1 MSDNNNQENRLSDNI
16 NSNNAN
22 NTNNTNN
29 SNNNN
34 IIIPQKK
41 SLSDQLL
48 FFKDEVLKDLKALES
63 KLSLKYDIQHTLNA
77 NKIKKIEG
85 TIDQM
90 SQRLAYL
97 SSQIITDNTM
107 KEKVEKISTWNNK
120 TDETLILLDV
130 RLKNIG
136 TKLTETIDK
145 FDNLFME
152 TVIYPGVIGPKA
164 RYKTFHEFIDFL
176 IFNIGQLLIYKE
188 KNTVEVKDYRY
199 KMDSL
204 ISNLQMKLDYL
215 SKNTR
220 AFTSSSLKTS
230 EKKMEQSFKVQFDDF
245 RNQFA
250 LFKGA
255 QEEKILNLIENYKK
269 IQNLEKDFKEF
280 VANNDKVRKSK
291 KRYTSSNENYNLSIC
306 NEKMRSN
313 SNFDFTIGKATSVVR
328 DYIKGKI
335 NESEV
340 RSRRR
345 SVQLRVI
352 KTNDKIN
359 DKMNERYPKSPKK
372 NFIKKE
378 NNKNVS
384 LDKIS
389 FNNSSLTSVDEK
401 SDEKEKE
408 KEKQNGKEKDENKEN
423 DENKKKEKEKDV
435 ETSNNEKEKEEK
447 KEEKSYEFQ
456 KKLMRVSGSENDLI
470 RRGDKKISNKKDDD
484 DNSINN
490 NNNLSIQFFQMKRN
504 SIHPDESNNNNI
516 SEAESQSNKKSNN
529 VTINY
534 NMTNNNNKGNKISN
548 KTLESTKMKDSNSN
562 NNNSFIKSKKYENIN
577 DVKTIIKIIKKESR
591 ESLIPIIPLNRL
603 NDRTINNSNLSSRN
617 KKVSNDNFNNS
628 NNKNINQ
635 NYYKTR
641 YDTPK
646 LKLKAN
652 QKNLLYNNSGNS
664 FYDGKKMN
672 KVNSSDSSIFKSKWN
687 NVKKVDVNFNPY
699 SENSKAKDEQKMTKI
714 LNQMKDYLP
723 SDEKALIKDRFGK
736 YGYSKEKIFLN
747 KNNVKKR
754 FGIEEDINIV
764 FNNNKHNNN
773 IHNLKSINYEG
784 K

>member
-1 MSDNNNQENRLSDNI
+1 MSDNNNQENKLSENL
-16 NSNNAN
+16 NSNNIN

-41 SLSDQLL
+41 SSSEQLL

-85 TIDQM
+85 TIDQI
-90 SQRLAYL
+90 SQRIAYL

-120 TDETLILLDV
+120 TDETLILLDI

-152 TVIYPGVIGPKA
+152 TVVYPGVIGPKA

-188 KNTVEVKDYRY
+188 KSTVEVKDYKY

-220 AFTSSSLKTS
+220 AFTSSSLKNT
-230 EKKMEQSFKVQFDDF
+230 EKKMEQTFKAQFDDF
-245 RNQFA
+245 RTQFA
-250 LFKGA
+250 LFKST

-280 VANNDKVRKSK
+280 VAKNDKVRRSK
-291 KRYTSSNENYNLSIC
+291 KRYSTINDNVSLSMN

-313 SNFDFTIGKATSVVR
+313 SNFDFNISKATSVVR

-335 NESEV
+335 NENEL

-352 KTNDKIN
+352 KTNDKII
-359 DKMNERYPKSPKK
+359 DRYPKSPKK
-372 NFIKKE
+372 TSKKKE
-378 NNKNVS
+378 SNKNVS
-384 LDKIS
+384 FDKIS
-389 FNNSSLTSVDEK
+389 SNNSSLTSVDEK

-408 KEKQNGKEKDENKEN
+408 KEKKIGIKKDKN
-423 DENKKKEKEKDV
+423 KEKEKEV

-456 KKLMRVSGSENDLI
+456 KNLIRVSGSENDLI
-470 RRGDKKISNKKDDD
+470 RRRDKKISSKKDDD

-490 NNNLSIQFFQMKRN
+490 NNTLSLQLLQMKRN

-516 SEAESQSNKKSNN
+516 SDADSQSIKKSNN
-529 VTINY
+529 VVINY
-534 NMTNNNNKGNKISN
+534 NMINSNNKKNKISN
-548 KTLESTKMKDSNSN
+548 KTLESPKMKESHTN
-562 NNNSFIKSKKYENIN
+562 NNNSYIMSKKYENIN

-591 ESLIPIIPLNRL
+591 ESLIPIIPLNRI

-617 KKVSNDNFNNS
+617 KKILNENFNNI
-628 NNKNINQ
+628 NNKNFNQ

-652 QKNLLYNNSGNS
+652 KKNLLYNNSANS
-664 FYDGKKMN
+664 FYDGKKMTN
-672 KVNSSDSSIFKSKWN
+672 VNSSESSIFKSKWN

-699 SENSKAKDEQKMTKI
+699 SENSKEKDEQKMTKI
-714 LNQMKDYLP
+714 FNQMKDYLP

-764 FNNNKHNNN
+764 FSNNKHNNN

>member
-1 MSDNNNQENRLSDNI
+1 MSDNSNQENKLSENL
-16 NSNNAN
+16 NSNNIN

-41 SLSDQLL
+41 SSSEQLL

-85 TIDQM
+85 TIDQI
-90 SQRLAYL
+90 SQRIAYL

-120 TDETLILLDV
+120 TDETLILLDI

-145 FDNLFME
+145 YDNLFME
-152 TVIYPGVIGPKA
+152 TVVYPGVIGPKA

-188 KNTVEVKDYRY
+188 KSTVEVKDYKY

-220 AFTSSSLKTS
+220 AFTSSSLKNT
-230 EKKMEQSFKVQFDDF
+230 EKKMEQTFKAQFDDF
-245 RNQFA
+245 RTQFA
-250 LFKGA
+250 LFKST

-280 VANNDKVRKSK
+280 VAKNDKVRRSK
-291 KRYTSSNENYNLSIC
+291 KRYSTINDNVSLSMN

-313 SNFDFTIGKATSVVR
+313 SNFDFNISKATSVVR

-335 NESEV
+335 NENEL

-352 KTNDKIN
+352 KNNDKII
-359 DKMNERYPKSPKK
+359 DRYPKSPKK
-372 NFIKKE
+372 TSKKKE

-384 LDKIS
+384 FDKIS

-408 KEKQNGKEKDENKEN
+408 KEKKIGIKKDKN
-423 DENKKKEKEKDV
+423 KEKEKEV

-456 KKLMRVSGSENDLI
+456 KNLIRVSGSENDLI
-470 RRGDKKISNKKDDD
+470 RRRDKKISSKKDDD

-490 NNNLSIQFFQMKRN
+490 NNTLSLQLLQMKRN

-516 SEAESQSNKKSNN
+516 SDADSQSIKKSNN
-529 VTINY
+529 VVINY
-534 NMTNNNNKGNKISN
+534 NMINSNNKKNKISN
-548 KTLESTKMKDSNSN
+548 KTLESPKMKESHTN
-562 NNNSFIKSKKYENIN
+562 NNNSYIMSKKYENIN

-591 ESLIPIIPLNRL
+591 ESLIPIIPLNRI

-617 KKVSNDNFNNS
+617 KKILNENFNNI
-628 NNKNINQ
+628 NNKNFNQ

-641 YDTPK
+641 YDSPK

-652 QKNLLYNNSGNS
+652 KKNLLYNNSANS
-664 FYDGKKMN
+664 FYDGKKMTN
-672 KVNSSDSSIFKSKWN
+672 VNSSESSIFKSKWN

-699 SENSKAKDEQKMTKI
+699 SENSKEKDEQKMTKI
-714 LNQMKDYLP
+714 FNQMKDYLP

-764 FNNNKHNNN
+764 FSNNKHNNN

>member
-1 MSDNNNQENRLSDNI
+1 MSDNNNQENKLSENL
-16 NSNNAN
+16 NSNNINNTN

-41 SLSDQLL
+41 SSSEQLL

-85 TIDQM
+85 TIDQI
-90 SQRLAYL
+90 SQRIAYL

-120 TDETLILLDV
+120 TDETLILLDI

-145 FDNLFME
+145 YDNLFME
-152 TVIYPGVIGPKA
+152 TVVYPGVIGPKA

-188 KNTVEVKDYRY
+188 KSTVEVKDYKY

-220 AFTSSSLKTS
+220 AFTSSSLKNT
-230 EKKMEQSFKVQFDDF
+230 EKKMEQTFKAQFDDF
-245 RNQFA
+245 RTQFA
-250 LFKGA
+250 LFKST

-280 VANNDKVRKSK
+280 VAKNDKVRRSK
-291 KRYTSSNENYNLSIC
+291 KRYSTINDNVSLSMN

-313 SNFDFTIGKATSVVR
+313 SNFDFNISKATSVVR

-335 NESEV
+335 NENEL

-352 KTNDKIN
+352 KTNDKII
-359 DKMNERYPKSPKK
+359 DRYPKSPKK
-372 NFIKKE
+372 TSKKKE
-378 NNKNVS
+378 SNKNVS
-384 LDKIS
+384 FDKIS
-389 FNNSSLTSVDEK
+389 SNNSSLTSVDEK

-408 KEKQNGKEKDENKEN
+408 KEKKIGIKKDKN
-423 DENKKKEKEKDV
+423 KEKEKEV

-456 KKLMRVSGSENDLI
+456 KNLIRVSGSENDLI
-470 RRGDKKISNKKDDD
+470 RRRDKKISSKKDDD

-490 NNNLSIQFFQMKRN
+490 NNTLSLQLLQMKRN

-516 SEAESQSNKKSNN
+516 SDADSQSIKKSNN
-529 VTINY
+529 VVINY
-534 NMTNNNNKGNKISN
+534 NMINSNNKKNKISN
-548 KTLESTKMKDSNSN
+548 KTLESPKMKESHTN
-562 NNNSFIKSKKYENIN
+562 NNNSYIMSKKYENIN

-591 ESLIPIIPLNRL
+591 ESLIPIIPLNRI

-617 KKVSNDNFNNS
+617 KKILNENFNNI
-628 NNKNINQ
+628 NNKNFNQ

-652 QKNLLYNNSGNS
+652 KKNLLYNNSANS
-664 FYDGKKMN
+664 FYDGKKMTN
-672 KVNSSDSSIFKSKWN
+672 VNSSESSIFKSKWN

-699 SENSKAKDEQKMTKI
+699 SENSKEKDEQKMTKI
-714 LNQMKDYLP
+714 FNQMKDYLP

-764 FNNNKHNNN
+764 FSNNKHNNN

>member
-1 MSDNNNQENRLSDNI
+1 
-16 NSNNAN
+16 
-22 NTNNTNN
+22 
-29 SNNNN
+29 
-34 IIIPQKK
+34 
-41 SLSDQLL
+41 
-48 FFKDEVLKDLKALES
+48 
-63 KLSLKYDIQHTLNA
+63 
-77 NKIKKIEG
+77 
-85 TIDQM
+85 
-90 SQRLAYL
+90 
-97 SSQIITDNTM
+97 
-107 KEKVEKISTWNNK
+107 
-120 TDETLILLDV
+120 
-130 RLKNIG
+130 
-136 TKLTETIDK
+136 
-145 FDNLFME
+145 ME
-152 TVIYPGVIGPKA
+152 TVVYPGVIGPKA

-188 KNTVEVKDYRY
+188 KSTVEVKDYKY

-220 AFTSSSLKTS
+220 AFTSSSLKNT
-230 EKKMEQSFKVQFDDF
+230 EKKMEQTFKAQFDDF
-245 RNQFA
+245 RTQFA
-250 LFKGA
+250 LFKST

-280 VANNDKVRKSK
+280 VAKNDKVRRSK
-291 KRYTSSNENYNLSIC
+291 KRYSTINDNVSLSMN

-313 SNFDFTIGKATSVVR
+313 SNFDFNISKATSVVR

-335 NESEV
+335 NENEL

-352 KTNDKIN
+352 KTNDKII
-359 DKMNERYPKSPKK
+359 DRYPKSPKK
-372 NFIKKE
+372 TSKKKE
-378 NNKNVS
+378 SNKNVS
-384 LDKIS
+384 FDKIS
-389 FNNSSLTSVDEK
+389 SNNSSLTSVDEK

-408 KEKQNGKEKDENKEN
+408 KEKKIGIKKDKN
-423 DENKKKEKEKDV
+423 KEKEKEV

-456 KKLMRVSGSENDLI
+456 KNLIRVSGSENDLI
-470 RRGDKKISNKKDDD
+470 RRRDKKISSKKDDD

-490 NNNLSIQFFQMKRN
+490 NNTLSLQLLQMKRN
-504 SIHPDESNNNNI
+504 SIHPDESNN
-516 SEAESQSNKKSNN
+516 
-529 VTINY
+529 VVINY
-534 NMTNNNNKGNKISN
+534 NMINSNNKRNKISN
-548 KTLESTKMKDSNSN
+548 KTLESPKMKESHTN
-562 NNNSFIKSKKYENIN
+562 NNNSYIMSKKYENIN

-591 ESLIPIIPLNRL
+591 ESLIPIIPLNRI

-617 KKVSNDNFNNS
+617 KKILNENFNNS
-628 NNKNINQ
+628 NNKIFNQ

-652 QKNLLYNNSGNS
+652 KKNLLYNNSANS
-664 FYDGKKMN
+664 FYDGKKMIN
-672 KVNSSDSSIFKSKWN
+672 VNSSESSIFKSKWN

-699 SENSKAKDEQKMTKI
+699 SENSKEKDEQKMTKI
-714 LNQMKDYLP
+714 FNQMKDYLP

-754 FGIEEDINIV
+754 FGIEEDNIV
-764 FNNNKHNNN
+764 FSNNKHNNN
-773 IHNLKSINYEG
+773 IHNLKSINYEE

>member
-1 MSDNNNQENRLSDNI
+1 MSDNNNQENKLSENL
-16 NSNNAN
+16 NSNNVN

-41 SLSDQLL
+41 SSSEQLL

-85 TIDQM
+85 TIDQI
-90 SQRLAYL
+90 SQRIAYL

-120 TDETLILLDV
+120 TDETLILLDI

-152 TVIYPGVIGPKA
+152 TVVYPGVIGPKA

-188 KNTVEVKDYRY
+188 KSTVEVKDYKY

-220 AFTSSSLKTS
+220 AFTSSSLKNT
-230 EKKMEQSFKVQFDDF
+230 EKKMEQTFKAQFDDF
-245 RNQFA
+245 RTQFA
-250 LFKGA
+250 LFKST

-280 VANNDKVRKSK
+280 VAKNDKVRRSK
-291 KRYTSSNENYNLSIC
+291 KRYSTINDNVSLSMN

-313 SNFDFTIGKATSVVR
+313 SNFDFNISKATSVVR

-335 NESEV
+335 NENEL

-352 KTNDKIN
+352 KTNDKII
-359 DKMNERYPKSPKK
+359 DRYPKSPKK
-372 NFIKKE
+372 TSKKKE
-378 NNKNVS
+378 SNKNVS
-384 LDKIS
+384 FDKIS
-389 FNNSSLTSVDEK
+389 SNNSSLTSVDEK

-408 KEKQNGKEKDENKEN
+408 KEKKIGKKKDENKE
-423 DENKKKEKEKDV
+423 KEKEKEKEV

-456 KKLMRVSGSENDLI
+456 KNLIRVSGSENDLI
-470 RRGDKKISNKKDDD
+470 RRRDKKISSKKDDD

-490 NNNLSIQFFQMKRN
+490 NNTLSLQLLQMKRN

-516 SEAESQSNKKSNN
+516 SDADSQSIKKSNN
-529 VTINY
+529 VVINY
-534 NMTNNNNKGNKISN
+534 NMINSNNKKNKISN
-548 KTLESTKMKDSNSN
+548 KTLESPKMKESHTN
-562 NNNSFIKSKKYENIN
+562 NNNSYIMSKKYENIN

-591 ESLIPIIPLNRL
+591 ESLIPIIPLNRI

-617 KKVSNDNFNNS
+617 KKILNENFNNI
-628 NNKNINQ
+628 NNKNFNQ

-652 QKNLLYNNSGNS
+652 KKNLLYNNSANS
-664 FYDGKKMN
+664 FYDGKKMTN
-672 KVNSSDSSIFKSKWN
+672 VNSSESSIFKSKWN

-699 SENSKAKDEQKMTKI
+699 SENSKEKDEQKMTKI
-714 LNQMKDYLP
+714 FNQMKDYLP

-764 FNNNKHNNN
+764 FSNNKHNNN

>member
-1 MSDNNNQENRLSDNI
+1 MSDNNNQENKLSENL
-16 NSNNAN
+16 NSNNVN

-41 SLSDQLL
+41 SSSEQLL
-48 FFKDEVLKDLKALES
+48 FFKEDVLKDIKQLES
-63 KLSLKYDIQHTLNA
+63 KLSLKYDVQHTLNA

-85 TIDQM
+85 TIEQIN
-90 SQRLAYL
+90 QRIAYL

-107 KEKVEKISTWNNK
+107 KEKVEKISNWNNK

-136 TKLTETIDK
+136 KKLTETIDK

-164 RYKTFHEFIDFL
+164 RYKTFHEFIDYL

-188 KNTVEVKDYRY
+188 KTTVEVKDYRY

-204 ISNLQMKLDYL
+204 ISNLQNRLEYL
-215 SKNTR
+215 SKNAR
-220 AFTSSSLKTS
+220 AFASSSLKTT
-230 EKKMEQSFKVQFDDF
+230 EKKLEQSFKVQFDDL
-245 RNQFA
+245 RTQFA
-250 LFKGA
+250 LYKSK
-255 QEEKILNLIENYKK
+255 QEEKILNLTENYKK
-269 IQNLEKDFKEF
+269 IRNLEKDFKEF
-280 VANNDKVRKSK
+280 VSKTDKVKRSNIRFSTNNDIS
-291 KRYTSSNENYNLSIC
+291 LSMY
-306 NEKMRSN
+306 NEKIRST
-313 SNFDFTIGKATSVVR
+313 SNLDFSIGKATSVVR

-345 SVQLRVI
+345 SVQLRAI
-352 KTNDKIN
+352 KTTDKII
-359 DKMNERYPKSPKK
+359 DRYPKSPKK
-372 NFIKKE
+372 TFKKKE
-378 NNKNVS
+378 NSKNVS

-389 FNNSSLTSVDEK
+389 FNNSSLSSVDEK

-408 KEKQNGKEKDENKEN
+408 KEKEKKNERSEKKDENKE
-423 DENKKKEKEKDV
+423 KEKEV
-435 ETSNNEKEKEEK
+435 ETTNNEKEKEENK

-456 KKLMRVSGSENDLI
+456 KNLRRVSGSENDLI
-470 RRGDKKISNKKDDD
+470 RRGDKKTSNKKDDD
-484 DNSINN
+484 DNTINN
-490 NNNLSIQFFQMKRN
+490 NNTLSLQLLQIKRN

-516 SEAESQSNKKSNN
+516 SDAESQGNKKNN
-529 VTINY
+529 NIVINF
-534 NMTNNNNKGNKISN
+534 NMTNSNNKRNKISY
-548 KTLESTKMKDSNSN
+548 KTIESPKMKDSNSN
-562 NNNSFIKSKKYENIN
+562 NNNSFIKSKKYDNIQ

-591 ESLIPIIPLNRL
+591 ESLIPTIPLNRL
-603 NDRTINNSNLSSRN
+603 NDKATNNTNLSSRTKN
-617 KKVSNDNFNNS
+617 ASNDKFNS
-628 NNKNINQ
+628 IITNKNFNQ
-635 NYYKTR
+635 NYSKTR

-646 LKLKAN
+646 LKLKTN
-652 QKNLLYNNSGNS
+652 QKNLLYNNSANS
-664 FYDGKKMN
+664 FYNGKKMI
-672 KVNSSDSSIFKSKWN
+672 KVNASDSSIFKSKWN
-687 NVKKVDVNFNPY
+687 NVNKVDVNFNPY
-699 SENSKAKDEQKMTKI
+699 SENSKEKDEQKMTKI

-747 KNNVKKR
+747 KNNVKNK

-773 IHNLKSINYEG
+773 IHNLKSINYDG

>member
-1 MSDNNNQENRLSDNI
+1 MSDNNNQENKLSENL
-16 NSNNAN
+16 NSNNVN

-29 SNNNN
+29 SNSNN

-41 SLSDQLL
+41 SSSEQLL
-48 FFKDEVLKDLKALES
+48 FFKEDVLKDIKQLES
-63 KLSLKYDIQHTLNA
+63 KLSLKYDVQHTLNA

-85 TIDQM
+85 TIEQIN
-90 SQRLAYL
+90 QRIAYL

-107 KEKVEKISTWNNK
+107 KEKVEKISNWNNK

-136 TKLTETIDK
+136 KKLTETIDK

-164 RYKTFHEFIDFL
+164 RYKTFHEFIDYL

-188 KNTVEVKDYRY
+188 KTTVEVKDYRY

-204 ISNLQMKLDYL
+204 ISNLQNRLEYL
-215 SKNTR
+215 SKNAR
-220 AFTSSSLKTS
+220 AFASSSLKTT
-230 EKKMEQSFKVQFDDF
+230 EKKLEQSFKVQFDDL
-245 RNQFA
+245 RTQFA
-250 LFKGA
+250 LYKSK
-255 QEEKILNLIENYKK
+255 QEEKILNLTENYKK
-269 IQNLEKDFKEF
+269 IRNLEKDFKEF
-280 VANNDKVRKSK
+280 VSKTDKVKRSNIRFSTNNDIS
-291 KRYTSSNENYNLSIC
+291 LSMY
-306 NEKMRSN
+306 NEKIRST
-313 SNFDFTIGKATSVVR
+313 SNLDFSIGKATSVVR

-345 SVQLRVI
+345 SVQLRAI
-352 KTNDKIN
+352 KTTDKII
-359 DKMNERYPKSPKK
+359 DRYPKSPKK
-372 NFIKKE
+372 TFKKKE
-378 NNKNVS
+378 NSKNVS

-389 FNNSSLTSVDEK
+389 FNNSSLSSVDEK

-408 KEKQNGKEKDENKEN
+408 KEKEKKTERSEKKDENKE
-423 DENKKKEKEKDV
+423 KEKEV
-435 ETSNNEKEKEEK
+435 ETTNNEKEKEENK

-456 KKLMRVSGSENDLI
+456 KNLRRVSGSENDLI
-470 RRGDKKISNKKDDD
+470 RRGDKKTSNKKDDD
-484 DNSINN
+484 DNTINN
-490 NNNLSIQFFQMKRN
+490 NNTLSLQLLQIKRN

-516 SEAESQSNKKSNN
+516 SDAESQGNKKNN
-529 VTINY
+529 NIVINF
-534 NMTNNNNKGNKISN
+534 NMTNSNNKRNKISY
-548 KTLESTKMKDSNSN
+548 KTIESPKMKDSNSN
-562 NNNSFIKSKKYENIN
+562 NNNSFIKSKKYDNIQ

-591 ESLIPIIPLNRL
+591 ESLIPTIPLNRL
-603 NDRTINNSNLSSRN
+603 NDKATNNTNLSSRTKN
-617 KKVSNDNFNNS
+617 ASNDKFNS
-628 NNKNINQ
+628 IITNKNFNQ
-635 NYYKTR
+635 NYSKTK

-646 LKLKAN
+646 LKLKTN
-652 QKNLLYNNSGNS
+652 QKNLLYNNSASS
-664 FYDGKKMN
+664 FYNGKKMI
-672 KVNSSDSSIFKSKWN
+672 KVNASDSSIFKSKWN
-687 NVKKVDVNFNPY
+687 NVNKVDVNFNPY
-699 SENSKAKDEQKMTKI
+699 SENSKEKDEQKMTKI

-747 KNNVKKR
+747 KNNVKNK

-773 IHNLKSINYEG
+773 IHNLKSINYDG

>member
-1 MSDNNNQENRLSDNI
+1 MSDNNNQENKLSENL
-16 NSNNAN
+16 NSNNIN
-22 NTNNTNN
+22 NTNNTNNRNN

-41 SLSDQLL
+41 SSSEQLL

-85 TIDQM
+85 TIDQI
-90 SQRLAYL
+90 SQRIAYL

-120 TDETLILLDV
+120 TDETLILLDI

-152 TVIYPGVIGPKA
+152 TVVYPGVIGPKA

-188 KNTVEVKDYRY
+188 KSTVEVKDYRY

-220 AFTSSSLKTS
+220 AFTSSSLKNT
-230 EKKMEQSFKVQFDDF
+230 EKKMEQTFKAQFDDF
-245 RNQFA
+245 RTQFA
-250 LFKGA
+250 LFKST

-280 VANNDKVRKSK
+280 VAKNDKVRRSK
-291 KRYTSSNENYNLSIC
+291 KRYSTINDNVSLSMN

-313 SNFDFTIGKATSVVR
+313 SNFDFNISKATSVVR

-335 NESEV
+335 NENEL

-352 KTNDKIN
+352 KTNDKII
-359 DKMNERYPKSPKK
+359 DRYPKSPKK
-372 NFIKKE
+372 TSKKKE
-378 NNKNVS
+378 SNKNVS
-384 LDKIS
+384 FDKIS
-389 FNNSSLTSVDEK
+389 SNNSSLTSVDEK

-408 KEKQNGKEKDENKEN
+408 KEKKIGKKKDENKE
-423 DENKKKEKEKDV
+423 KEKEKEV

-456 KKLMRVSGSENDLI
+456 KNLIRVSGSENDLI
-470 RRGDKKISNKKDDD
+470 RRRDKKISSKKDDD

-490 NNNLSIQFFQMKRN
+490 NNTLSLQLLQMKRN

-516 SEAESQSNKKSNN
+516 SDADSQSIKKSNN
-529 VTINY
+529 VVINY
-534 NMTNNNNKGNKISN
+534 NMINSNNKKNKISN
-548 KTLESTKMKDSNSN
+548 KTLESPKMKESHTN
-562 NNNSFIKSKKYENIN
+562 NNNSYIMSKKYENIN

-591 ESLIPIIPLNRL
+591 ESLIPIIPLNRI

-617 KKVSNDNFNNS
+617 KKILNENFNNS
-628 NNKNINQ
+628 NNKNFNQ

-652 QKNLLYNNSGNS
+652 KKNLLYNNSANS
-664 FYDGKKMN
+664 FYDGKKMTN
-672 KVNSSDSSIFKSKWN
+672 VNSSESSIFKSKWN

-699 SENSKAKDEQKMTKI
+699 SENSKEKDEQKMTKI
-714 LNQMKDYLP
+714 FNQMKDYLP

-764 FNNNKHNNN
+764 FSNNKHNNN

>member
-1 MSDNNNQENRLSDNI
+1 MSDNNNQENKLSENL
-16 NSNNAN
+16 NSNNINNTN

-41 SLSDQLL
+41 SSSEQLL

-85 TIDQM
+85 TIDQI
-90 SQRLAYL
+90 SQRIAYL

-120 TDETLILLDV
+120 TDETLILLDI

-145 FDNLFME
+145 YDNLFME
-152 TVIYPGVIGPKA
+152 TVVYPGVIGPKA

-188 KNTVEVKDYRY
+188 KSTVEVKDYKY

-220 AFTSSSLKTS
+220 AFTSSSLKNT
-230 EKKMEQSFKVQFDDF
+230 EKKMEQTFKAQFDDF
-245 RNQFA
+245 RTQFA
-250 LFKGA
+250 LFKST

-280 VANNDKVRKSK
+280 VAKNDKVRRSK
-291 KRYTSSNENYNLSIC
+291 KRYSTINDNVSLSMN

-313 SNFDFTIGKATSVVR
+313 SNFDFNISKATSVVR

-335 NESEV
+335 NENEL

-352 KTNDKIN
+352 KTNDKII
-359 DKMNERYPKSPKK
+359 DRYPKSPKK
-372 NFIKKE
+372 TSKKKE
-378 NNKNVS
+378 SNKNVS
-384 LDKIS
+384 FDKIS
-389 FNNSSLTSVDEK
+389 SNNSSLTSVDEK

-408 KEKQNGKEKDENKEN
+408 KEKKIGKKKDENKE
-423 DENKKKEKEKDV
+423 KEKEKEV

-456 KKLMRVSGSENDLI
+456 KNLIRVSGSENDLI
-470 RRGDKKISNKKDDD
+470 RRRDKKISSKKDDD

-490 NNNLSIQFFQMKRN
+490 NNTLSLQLLQMKRN

-516 SEAESQSNKKSNN
+516 SDADSQSIKKSNN
-529 VTINY
+529 VVINY
-534 NMTNNNNKGNKISN
+534 NMINSNNKKNKISN
-548 KTLESTKMKDSNSN
+548 KTLESPKMKESHTN
-562 NNNSFIKSKKYENIN
+562 NNNSYIMSKKYENIN

-591 ESLIPIIPLNRL
+591 ESLIPIIPLNRI

-617 KKVSNDNFNNS
+617 KKILNENFNNS
-628 NNKNINQ
+628 NNKNFNQ

-652 QKNLLYNNSGNS
+652 KKNLLYNNSANS
-664 FYDGKKMN
+664 FYDGKKMTN
-672 KVNSSDSSIFKSKWN
+672 VNSSESSIFKSKWN

-699 SENSKAKDEQKMTKI
+699 SENSKEKDEQKMTKI
-714 LNQMKDYLP
+714 FNQMKDYLP

-764 FNNNKHNNN
+764 FSNNKHNNN

>member
-1 MSDNNNQENRLSDNI
+1 MSDNNNQENKLSENL
-16 NSNNAN
+16 NSNNIN

-41 SLSDQLL
+41 SSSEQLL

-85 TIDQM
+85 TIDQI
-90 SQRLAYL
+90 SQRIAYL

-120 TDETLILLDV
+120 TDETLILLDI

-145 FDNLFME
+145 YDNLFME
-152 TVIYPGVIGPKA
+152 TVVYPGVIGPKA

-176 IFNIGQLLIYKE
+176 IFNIGQE
-188 KNTVEVKDYRY
+188 KSTVEVKDYKY

-220 AFTSSSLKTS
+220 AFTSSSLKNT
-230 EKKMEQSFKVQFDDF
+230 EKKMEQTFKAQFDDF
-245 RNQFA
+245 RTQFA
-250 LFKGA
+250 LFKST

-280 VANNDKVRKSK
+280 VAKNDKVRRSK
-291 KRYTSSNENYNLSIC
+291 KRYSTINDNVSLSMN

-313 SNFDFTIGKATSVVR
+313 SNFDFNISKATSVVR

-335 NESEV
+335 NENEL

-352 KTNDKIN
+352 KTNDKII
-359 DKMNERYPKSPKK
+359 DRYPKSPKK
-372 NFIKKE
+372 TSKKKE
-378 NNKNVS
+378 SNKNVS
-384 LDKIS
+384 FDKIS
-389 FNNSSLTSVDEK
+389 SNNSSLTSVDEK

-408 KEKQNGKEKDENKEN
+408 KEKKIGIKKDKN
-423 DENKKKEKEKDV
+423 KEKEKEV

-456 KKLMRVSGSENDLI
+456 KNLIRVSGSENDLI
-470 RRGDKKISNKKDDD
+470 RRRDKKISSKKDDD

-490 NNNLSIQFFQMKRN
+490 NNTLSLQLLQMKRN

-516 SEAESQSNKKSNN
+516 SDADSQSIKKSNN
-529 VTINY
+529 VVINY
-534 NMTNNNNKGNKISN
+534 NMINSNNKRNKISN
-548 KTLESTKMKDSNSN
+548 KTLESPKMKESHTN
-562 NNNSFIKSKKYENIN
+562 NNNSYIMSKKYENIN

-591 ESLIPIIPLNRL
+591 ESLIPIIPLNRI

-617 KKVSNDNFNNS
+617 KKILNENFNNI
-628 NNKNINQ
+628 NNKNFNQ

-652 QKNLLYNNSGNS
+652 KKNLLYNNSANS
-664 FYDGKKMN
+664 FYDGKKMTN
-672 KVNSSDSSIFKSKWN
+672 VYSSDSSIFKSKWN

-699 SENSKAKDEQKMTKI
+699 SENSKEKDEQKMTKI
-714 LNQMKDYLP
+714 FNQMKDYLP

-764 FNNNKHNNN
+764 FSNNKHNNN
-773 IHNLKSINYEG
+773 IHNLKSINYEE

>member
-1 MSDNNNQENRLSDNI
+1 MSDNNNQENKLSENL
-16 NSNNAN
+16 NSNNINNTN

-41 SLSDQLL
+41 SSSEQLL

-85 TIDQM
+85 TIDQI
-90 SQRLAYL
+90 SQRIAYL

-120 TDETLILLDV
+120 TDETLILLDI

-152 TVIYPGVIGPKA
+152 TVVYPGVIGPKA

-188 KNTVEVKDYRY
+188 KSTVEVKDYKY

-220 AFTSSSLKTS
+220 AFTSSSLKNT
-230 EKKMEQSFKVQFDDF
+230 EKKMEQTFKAQFDDF
-245 RNQFA
+245 RTQFA
-250 LFKGA
+250 LFKST

-280 VANNDKVRKSK
+280 VAKNDKVRRSK
-291 KRYTSSNENYNLSIC
+291 KRYSTINDNVSLSMN

-313 SNFDFTIGKATSVVR
+313 SNFDFNISKATSVVR

-335 NESEV
+335 NENEL

-352 KTNDKIN
+352 KTNDKII
-359 DKMNERYPKSPKK
+359 DRYPKSPKK
-372 NFIKKE
+372 TSKKKE

-408 KEKQNGKEKDENKEN
+408 KEKKIGIKKDKN
-423 DENKKKEKEKDV
+423 KEKEKEKEV

-456 KKLMRVSGSENDLI
+456 KNLIRVSGSENDLI
-470 RRGDKKISNKKDDD
+470 RRRDKKISSKKDDD

-490 NNNLSIQFFQMKRN
+490 NNTLSLQLLQMKRN

-516 SEAESQSNKKSNN
+516 SDADSQSIKKSNN
-529 VTINY
+529 VVINY
-534 NMTNNNNKGNKISN
+534 NMINSNNKKNKISN
-548 KTLESTKMKDSNSN
+548 KTLESPKMKESHTN
-562 NNNSFIKSKKYENIN
+562 NNNSYIMSKKYENIN

-591 ESLIPIIPLNRL
+591 ESLIPIIPLNRI

-617 KKVSNDNFNNS
+617 KKILNENFNNI
-628 NNKNINQ
+628 NNKNFNQ

-652 QKNLLYNNSGNS
+652 KKNLLYNNSANS
-664 FYDGKKMN
+664 FYDGKKMTN
-672 KVNSSDSSIFKSKWN
+672 VNSSESSIFKSKWN

-699 SENSKAKDEQKMTKI
+699 SENSKEKDEQKMTKI
-714 LNQMKDYLP
+714 FNQMKDYLP

-764 FNNNKHNNN
+764 FSNNKHNNN
-773 IHNLKSINYEG
+773 IHNLKSINYEE

>member
-1 MSDNNNQENRLSDNI
+1 MSDNNNQENKLSENL
-16 NSNNAN
+16 NSNNIN

-41 SLSDQLL
+41 SSSEQLL

-85 TIDQM
+85 TIDQI
-90 SQRLAYL
+90 SQRIAYL

-120 TDETLILLDV
+120 TDETLILLDI

-152 TVIYPGVIGPKA
+152 TVVYPGVIGPKA

-188 KNTVEVKDYRY
+188 KSTVEVKDYKY

-220 AFTSSSLKTS
+220 AFTSSSLKNT
-230 EKKMEQSFKVQFDDF
+230 EKKMEQTFKAQFDDF
-245 RNQFA
+245 RTQFA
-250 LFKGA
+250 LFKST

-280 VANNDKVRKSK
+280 VAKNDKVRRSK
-291 KRYTSSNENYNLSIC
+291 KRYSTINDNVSLSMN

-313 SNFDFTIGKATSVVR
+313 SNFDFNISKATSVVR

-335 NESEV
+335 NENEL

-352 KTNDKIN
+352 KTNDKII
-359 DKMNERYPKSPKK
+359 DRYPKSPKK
-372 NFIKKE
+372 TSKKKE
-378 NNKNVS
+378 SNKNVS
-384 LDKIS
+384 FDKIS
-389 FNNSSLTSVDEK
+389 SNNSSLTSVDEK

-408 KEKQNGKEKDENKEN
+408 KEKKIGIKKDKN
-423 DENKKKEKEKDV
+423 KEKEKEV

-456 KKLMRVSGSENDLI
+456 KNLIRVSGSENDLI
-470 RRGDKKISNKKDDD
+470 RRRDKKISSKKDDD

-490 NNNLSIQFFQMKRN
+490 NNTLSLQLLQMKRN

-516 SEAESQSNKKSNN
+516 SDADSQSIKKSNN
-529 VTINY
+529 VVINY
-534 NMTNNNNKGNKISN
+534 NMINSNNKRNKISN
-548 KTLESTKMKDSNSN
+548 KTLESPKMKESHTN
-562 NNNSFIKSKKYENIN
+562 NNNSYIMSKKYENIN

-591 ESLIPIIPLNRL
+591 ESLIPIIPLNRI

-617 KKVSNDNFNNS
+617 KKILNENFNNI
-628 NNKNINQ
+628 NNKNFNQ

-652 QKNLLYNNSGNS
+652 KKNLLYNNSADS
-664 FYDGKKMN
+664 FYDGKKMTN
-672 KVNSSDSSIFKSKWN
+672 VYSSDSSIFKSKWN
-687 NVKKVDVNFNPY
+687 NVNKVDVNFNPY
-699 SENSKAKDEQKMTKI
+699 SENSKEKDEQKMTKI
-714 LNQMKDYLP
+714 FNQMKDYLP

-764 FNNNKHNNN
+764 FSNNKHNNN

>member
-1 MSDNNNQENRLSDNI
+1 MSDNNNQENKLSENL
-16 NSNNAN
+16 NSNNIN

-41 SLSDQLL
+41 SSSEQLL

-85 TIDQM
+85 TIDQI
-90 SQRLAYL
+90 SQRIAYL

-120 TDETLILLDV
+120 TDETLILLDI

-152 TVIYPGVIGPKA
+152 TVVYPGVIGPKA

-188 KNTVEVKDYRY
+188 KSTVEVKDYKY

-220 AFTSSSLKTS
+220 AFTSSSLKNT
-230 EKKMEQSFKVQFDDF
+230 EKKMEQTFKAQFDDF
-245 RNQFA
+245 RTQFA
-250 LFKGA
+250 LFKST

-280 VANNDKVRKSK
+280 VAKNDKVRRSK
-291 KRYTSSNENYNLSIC
+291 KRYSTINDNVSLSMN

-313 SNFDFTIGKATSVVR
+313 SNFDFNISKATSVVR

-335 NESEV
+335 NENEL

-352 KTNDKIN
+352 KTNDKII
-359 DKMNERYPKSPKK
+359 DRYPKSPKK
-372 NFIKKE
+372 TSKKKE
-378 NNKNVS
+378 SNKNVS
-384 LDKIS
+384 FDKIS
-389 FNNSSLTSVDEK
+389 SNNSSLTSVDEK

-408 KEKQNGKEKDENKEN
+408 KEKKIGIKKDKN
-423 DENKKKEKEKDV
+423 KEKEKEV

-456 KKLMRVSGSENDLI
+456 KNLIRVSGSENDLI
-470 RRGDKKISNKKDDD
+470 RRRDKKISSKKDDD

-490 NNNLSIQFFQMKRN
+490 NNTLSLQLLQMKRN

-516 SEAESQSNKKSNN
+516 SDADSQSIKKSNN
-529 VTINY
+529 VVINY
-534 NMTNNNNKGNKISN
+534 NMINSNNKKNKISN
-548 KTLESTKMKDSNSN
+548 KTLESPKMKESHTN
-562 NNNSFIKSKKYENIN
+562 NNNSYIMSKKYENIN

-591 ESLIPIIPLNRL
+591 ESLIPIIPLNRI

-617 KKVSNDNFNNS
+617 KKILNENFNNI
-628 NNKNINQ
+628 NNKNFNQ

-652 QKNLLYNNSGNS
+652 KKNLLYNNSANS
-664 FYDGKKMN
+664 FYDGKKMTN
-672 KVNSSDSSIFKSKWN
+672 VYSSDSSIFKSKWN

-699 SENSKAKDEQKMTKI
+699 SENSKEKDEQKMTKI
-714 LNQMKDYLP
+714 FNQMKDYLP

-764 FNNNKHNNN
+764 FSNNKHNNN
-773 IHNLKSINYEG
+773 IHNLKSINYEE

>member
-1 MSDNNNQENRLSDNI
+1 MSDNNNQENKLFENL
-16 NSNNAN
+16 NSNNVN

-41 SLSDQLL
+41 SSSEQLL
-48 FFKDEVLKDLKALES
+48 FFKEDVLKDIKQLES
-63 KLSLKYDIQHTLNA
+63 KLSLKYDVQHTLNA

-85 TIDQM
+85 TIEQIN
-90 SQRLAYL
+90 QRIAYL

-107 KEKVEKISTWNNK
+107 KEKVEKISNWNNK

-136 TKLTETIDK
+136 KKLTETIDK

-164 RYKTFHEFIDFL
+164 RYKTFHEFIDYL

-188 KNTVEVKDYRY
+188 KTTVEVKDYRY

-204 ISNLQMKLDYL
+204 ISNLQNRLEYL
-215 SKNTR
+215 SKNAR
-220 AFTSSSLKTS
+220 AFASSSLKTT
-230 EKKMEQSFKVQFDDF
+230 EKKLEQSFKVQFDDL
-245 RNQFA
+245 RTQFA
-250 LFKGA
+250 LYKSK
-255 QEEKILNLIENYKK
+255 QEEKILNLTENYKK
-269 IQNLEKDFKEF
+269 IRNLEKDFKEF
-280 VANNDKVRKSK
+280 VSKTDKVKRSNIRFSTNNDIS
-291 KRYTSSNENYNLSIC
+291 LSMY
-306 NEKMRSN
+306 NEKIRST
-313 SNFDFTIGKATSVVR
+313 SNLDFSIGKATSVVR

-345 SVQLRVI
+345 SVQLRAI
-352 KTNDKIN
+352 KTTDKII
-359 DKMNERYPKSPKK
+359 DRYPKSPKK
-372 NFIKKE
+372 TFKKKE
-378 NNKNVS
+378 NSKNVS

-389 FNNSSLTSVDEK
+389 FNNSSLSSVDEK

-408 KEKQNGKEKDENKEN
+408 KEKEKKTERSEKKDEI
-423 DENKKKEKEKDV
+423 KEKEKEV
-435 ETSNNEKEKEEK
+435 ETTNNEKEKEENK

-456 KKLMRVSGSENDLI
+456 KNLRRVSGSENDLI
-470 RRGDKKISNKKDDD
+470 RRGDKKTSNKKDDD
-484 DNSINN
+484 DNTINN
-490 NNNLSIQFFQMKRN
+490 NNTLSLQLLQIKRN

-516 SEAESQSNKKSNN
+516 SDAESQGNKKNN
-529 VTINY
+529 NIVVNF
-534 NMTNNNNKGNKISN
+534 NMTNSNNKRNKISY
-548 KTLESTKMKDSNSN
+548 KTIESPKMKDSNSN
-562 NNNSFIKSKKYENIN
+562 NNNSFIKSKKYDNIQ

-591 ESLIPIIPLNRL
+591 ESLIPTIPLNRL
-603 NDRTINNSNLSSRN
+603 NDKATNNTNLSSRTKN
-617 KKVSNDNFNNS
+617 ASNDKFNS
-628 NNKNINQ
+628 IITNKNFNQ
-635 NYYKTR
+635 NYSKTR

-646 LKLKAN
+646 LKLKTN
-652 QKNLLYNNSGNS
+652 QKNLLYNNSANS
-664 FYDGKKMN
+664 FYNGKKMI
-672 KVNSSDSSIFKSKWN
+672 KVNASDSSIFKSKWN

-699 SENSKAKDEQKMTKI
+699 SENSKEKDEQKMTKI

-747 KNNVKKR
+747 KNNVKNK

-773 IHNLKSINYEG
+773 IHNLKSINYDG

>member
-1 MSDNNNQENRLSDNI
+1 MSDNNNQENKLSENL
-16 NSNNAN
+16 NSNNINNTN

-41 SLSDQLL
+41 SSSEQLL

-85 TIDQM
+85 TIDQI
-90 SQRLAYL
+90 SQRIAYL

-120 TDETLILLDV
+120 TDETLILLDI

-152 TVIYPGVIGPKA
+152 TVVYPGVIGPKA

-188 KNTVEVKDYRY
+188 KSTVEVKDYKY

-220 AFTSSSLKTS
+220 AFTSSSLKNT
-230 EKKMEQSFKVQFDDF
+230 EKKMEQTFKAQFDDF
-245 RNQFA
+245 RTQFA
-250 LFKGA
+250 LFKST

-280 VANNDKVRKSK
+280 VAKNDKVRRSK
-291 KRYTSSNENYNLSIC
+291 KRYSTINDNVSLSMN

-313 SNFDFTIGKATSVVR
+313 SNFDFNISKATSVVR

-335 NESEV
+335 NENEL

-352 KTNDKIN
+352 KTNDKII
-359 DKMNERYPKSPKK
+359 DRYPKSPKK
-372 NFIKKE
+372 TSKKKE
-378 NNKNVS
+378 SNKNVS
-384 LDKIS
+384 FDKIS
-389 FNNSSLTSVDEK
+389 SNNSSLTSVDEK

-408 KEKQNGKEKDENKEN
+408 KEKKIGIKKDKN
-423 DENKKKEKEKDV
+423 KEKEKEV

-456 KKLMRVSGSENDLI
+456 KNLIRVSGSENDLI
-470 RRGDKKISNKKDDD
+470 RRRDKKISSKKDDD

-490 NNNLSIQFFQMKRN
+490 NNTLSLQLLQMKRN

-516 SEAESQSNKKSNN
+516 SDADSQSIKKSNN
-529 VTINY
+529 VVINY
-534 NMTNNNNKGNKISN
+534 NMINSNNKKNKISN
-548 KTLESTKMKDSNSN
+548 KTLESPKMKESHTN
-562 NNNSFIKSKKYENIN
+562 NNNSYIMSKKYENIN

-591 ESLIPIIPLNRL
+591 ESLIPIIPLNRI

-617 KKVSNDNFNNS
+617 KKILNENFNNI
-628 NNKNINQ
+628 NNKNFNQ

-652 QKNLLYNNSGNS
+652 KKNLLYNNSANS
-664 FYDGKKMN
+664 FYDGKKMTN
-672 KVNSSDSSIFKSKWN
+672 VNSSESSIFKSKWN

-699 SENSKAKDEQKMTKI
+699 SENSKEKDEQKMTKI
-714 LNQMKDYLP
+714 FNQMKDYLP

-764 FNNNKHNNN
+764 FSNNKHNNN

>member
-1 MSDNNNQENRLSDNI
+1 MSDNNNQENKLSENL
-16 NSNNAN
+16 NSNNVN

-41 SLSDQLL
+41 SSSEQLL

-85 TIDQM
+85 TIDQI
-90 SQRLAYL
+90 SQRIAYL

-120 TDETLILLDV
+120 TDETLILLDI

-145 FDNLFME
+145 YDNLFME
-152 TVIYPGVIGPKA
+152 TVVYPGVIGPKA
-164 RYKTFHEFIDFL
+164 RYKTFHECIDFL

-188 KNTVEVKDYRY
+188 KSTVEVKDYRY

-220 AFTSSSLKTS
+220 AFTSSSLKNT
-230 EKKMEQSFKVQFDDF
+230 EKKMEQTFKAQFDDF
-245 RNQFA
+245 RTQFA
-250 LFKGA
+250 LFKST

-280 VANNDKVRKSK
+280 VAKNDKVRRSK
-291 KRYTSSNENYNLSIC
+291 KRYSTINDNVSLSMN

-313 SNFDFTIGKATSVVR
+313 SNFDFNISKATSVVR

-335 NESEV
+335 NENEL

-352 KTNDKIN
+352 KTNDKII
-359 DKMNERYPKSPKK
+359 DRYPKSPKK
-372 NFIKKE
+372 TSKKKE
-378 NNKNVS
+378 SNKNIS
-384 LDKIS
+384 FDKIS
-389 FNNSSLTSVDEK
+389 SNNSSLTSVDEK

-408 KEKQNGKEKDENKEN
+408 KEKKIGIKKDKN
-423 DENKKKEKEKDV
+423 KEKEKEV

-456 KKLMRVSGSENDLI
+456 KNLIRVSGSENDLI
-470 RRGDKKISNKKDDD
+470 RRRDKKISSKKDDD

-490 NNNLSIQFFQMKRN
+490 NNTLSLQLLQMKRN

-516 SEAESQSNKKSNN
+516 SDADSQSIKKSNN
-529 VTINY
+529 VVINY
-534 NMTNNNNKGNKISN
+534 NMINSNNKRNKISN
-548 KTLESTKMKDSNSN
+548 KTLESPKMKESHTN
-562 NNNSFIKSKKYENIN
+562 NNNSYIMSKKYENIN

-591 ESLIPIIPLNRL
+591 ESLIPIIPLNRI

-617 KKVSNDNFNNS
+617 KKILNENFNNS
-628 NNKNINQ
+628 NNKIFNQ

-652 QKNLLYNNSGNS
+652 NKNLLYNNSANS
-664 FYDGKKMN
+664 FYDGKKMKN
-672 KVNSSDSSIFKSKWN
+672 VYSSDSSIFKSKWN

-699 SENSKAKDEQKMTKI
+699 SENSKEKDEQKMTKI
-714 LNQMKDYLP
+714 FNQMKDYLP

-764 FNNNKHNNN
+764 FSNNKHNNN

>member
-1 MSDNNNQENRLSDNI
+1 MSDNNNQENKLSENL
-16 NSNNAN
+16 NSNNIN

-41 SLSDQLL
+41 SSSEQLL

-85 TIDQM
+85 TIDQI
-90 SQRLAYL
+90 SQRIAYL

-120 TDETLILLDV
+120 TDETLILLDI

-145 FDNLFME
+145 YDNLFME
-152 TVIYPGVIGPKA
+152 TVVYPGVIGPKA

-188 KNTVEVKDYRY
+188 KSTVEVKDYKY

-220 AFTSSSLKTS
+220 AFTSSSLKNT
-230 EKKMEQSFKVQFDDF
+230 EKKMEQTFKAQFDDF

-250 LFKGA
+250 LFKST

-280 VANNDKVRKSK
+280 VAKNDKVRRSK
-291 KRYTSSNENYNLSIC
+291 KRYSTINDNVSLSMN

-313 SNFDFTIGKATSVVR
+313 SNFDFNISKATSVVR

-335 NESEV
+335 NENEL

-352 KTNDKIN
+352 KTNDKII
-359 DKMNERYPKSPKK
+359 DRYPKSPKK
-372 NFIKKE
+372 TSKKKE
-378 NNKNVS
+378 SNKNVS
-384 LDKIS
+384 FDKIS
-389 FNNSSLTSVDEK
+389 SNNSSLTSVDEK

-408 KEKQNGKEKDENKEN
+408 KKKKIGIKKDKN
-423 DENKKKEKEKDV
+423 KEKEKEV

-456 KKLMRVSGSENDLI
+456 KNLIRVSGSENDLI
-470 RRGDKKISNKKDDD
+470 RRRDKKISSKKDDD

-490 NNNLSIQFFQMKRN
+490 NNTLSLQLLQMKRN

-516 SEAESQSNKKSNN
+516 SDADSQSIKKSNN
-529 VTINY
+529 VVINY
-534 NMTNNNNKGNKISN
+534 NMINSNNKKNKISN
-548 KTLESTKMKDSNSN
+548 KTLESPKMKESHTN
-562 NNNSFIKSKKYENIN
+562 NNNSYIMSKKYENIN

-591 ESLIPIIPLNRL
+591 ESLIPIIPLNRI

-617 KKVSNDNFNNS
+617 KKILNENFNNS
-628 NNKNINQ
+628 NNKNFNQ

-652 QKNLLYNNSGNS
+652 KKNLLNNNSANS
-664 FYDGKKMN
+664 FYDGKKMIN
-672 KVNSSDSSIFKSKWN
+672 VNSSESSIFKSKWN

-699 SENSKAKDEQKMTKI
+699 SENSKEKDEQKMTKI
-714 LNQMKDYLP
+714 FNQMKDYLP

-764 FNNNKHNNN
+764 FSNNKHNNN
-773 IHNLKSINYEG
+773 IHNLKSINYEE

>member
-1 MSDNNNQENRLSDNI
+1 MSDNNNQENKLSENL
-16 NSNNAN
+16 NSNNIN

-41 SLSDQLL
+41 SSSEQLL

-85 TIDQM
+85 TIDQI
-90 SQRLAYL
+90 SQRIAYL

-120 TDETLILLDV
+120 TDETLILLDI

-152 TVIYPGVIGPKA
+152 TVVYPGVIGPKA

-188 KNTVEVKDYRY
+188 KSTVEVKDYKY

-220 AFTSSSLKTS
+220 AFTSSSLKNT
-230 EKKMEQSFKVQFDDF
+230 EKKMEQTFKAQFDDF
-245 RNQFA
+245 RTQFA
-250 LFKGA
+250 LFKST

-280 VANNDKVRKSK
+280 VAKNDKVRRSK
-291 KRYTSSNENYNLSIC
+291 KRYSTINDNVSLSMN

-313 SNFDFTIGKATSVVR
+313 SNFDFNISKATSVVR

-335 NESEV
+335 NENEL

-352 KTNDKIN
+352 KTNDKII
-359 DKMNERYPKSPKK
+359 DRYPKSPKK
-372 NFIKKE
+372 TSKKKE
-378 NNKNVS
+378 SNKNVS
-384 LDKIS
+384 FDKIS
-389 FNNSSLTSVDEK
+389 SNNSSLTSVDEK

-408 KEKQNGKEKDENKEN
+408 KEKKIGIKKDKN
-423 DENKKKEKEKDV
+423 KEKEKEV

-456 KKLMRVSGSENDLI
+456 KNLIRVSGSENDLI
-470 RRGDKKISNKKDDD
+470 RRRDKKISSKKDDD

-490 NNNLSIQFFQMKRN
+490 NNTLSLQLLQMKRN

-516 SEAESQSNKKSNN
+516 SDADSQSIKKSNN
-529 VTINY
+529 VVINY
-534 NMTNNNNKGNKISN
+534 NMINSNNKKNKISN
-548 KTLESTKMKDSNSN
+548 KTLESPKMKESHTN
-562 NNNSFIKSKKYENIN
+562 NNNSYIMSKKYENIN

-591 ESLIPIIPLNRL
+591 ESLIPIIPLNRI

-617 KKVSNDNFNNS
+617 KKILNENFNNI
-628 NNKNINQ
+628 NNKNFNQ

-641 YDTPK
+641 YDSPK

-652 QKNLLYNNSGNS
+652 KKNLLYNNSADS
-664 FYDGKKMN
+664 FYDGKKMTN
-672 KVNSSDSSIFKSKWN
+672 VYSSDSSIFKSKWN
-687 NVKKVDVNFNPY
+687 NVNKVDVNFNPY
-699 SENSKAKDEQKMTKI
+699 SENSKEKDEQKMTKI
-714 LNQMKDYLP
+714 FNQMKDYLP

-764 FNNNKHNNN
+764 FSNNKHNNN

>member
-1 MSDNNNQENRLSDNI
+1 MSDNNNQENKLSENL
-16 NSNNAN
+16 NSNNINNTN

-41 SLSDQLL
+41 SSSEQLL

-85 TIDQM
+85 TIDQI
-90 SQRLAYL
+90 SQRIAYL

-120 TDETLILLDV
+120 TDETLILLDI

-145 FDNLFME
+145 YDNLFME
-152 TVIYPGVIGPKA
+152 TVVYPGVIGPKA

-188 KNTVEVKDYRY
+188 KSTVEVKDYKY

-220 AFTSSSLKTS
+220 AFTSSSLKNT
-230 EKKMEQSFKVQFDDF
+230 EKKMEQTFKAQFDDF
-245 RNQFA
+245 RTQFA
-250 LFKGA
+250 LFKST

-280 VANNDKVRKSK
+280 VAKNDKVRRSK
-291 KRYTSSNENYNLSIC
+291 KRYSTINDNVSLSMN

-313 SNFDFTIGKATSVVR
+313 SNFDFNISKATSVVR

-335 NESEV
+335 NENEL

-352 KTNDKIN
+352 KTNDKII
-359 DKMNERYPKSPKK
+359 DRYPKSPKK
-372 NFIKKE
+372 TSKKKE
-378 NNKNVS
+378 SNKNVS
-384 LDKIS
+384 FDKIS
-389 FNNSSLTSVDEK
+389 SNNSSLTSVDEK

-408 KEKQNGKEKDENKEN
+408 KEKKIGIKKDKN
-423 DENKKKEKEKDV
+423 KEKEKEV

-456 KKLMRVSGSENDLI
+456 KNLIRVSGSENDLI
-470 RRGDKKISNKKDDD
+470 RRRDKKISSKKDDD

-490 NNNLSIQFFQMKRN
+490 NNTLSLQLLQMKRN

-516 SEAESQSNKKSNN
+516 SDADSQSIKKSNN
-529 VTINY
+529 VVINY
-534 NMTNNNNKGNKISN
+534 NMINSNNKKNKISN
-548 KTLESTKMKDSNSN
+548 KTLESPKMKESHTN
-562 NNNSFIKSKKYENIN
+562 NNNSYIMSKKYENIN

-591 ESLIPIIPLNRL
+591 ESLIPIIPLNRI

-617 KKVSNDNFNNS
+617 KKILNENFNNS
-628 NNKNINQ
+628 NNKNFNQ

-652 QKNLLYNNSGNS
+652 KKNLLYNNSANS
-664 FYDGKKMN
+664 FYDGKKMTN
-672 KVNSSDSSIFKSKWN
+672 VNSSESSIFKSKWN

-699 SENSKAKDEQKMTKI
+699 SENSKEKDEQKMTKI
-714 LNQMKDYLP
+714 FNQMKDYLP

-764 FNNNKHNNN
+764 FSNNKHNNN